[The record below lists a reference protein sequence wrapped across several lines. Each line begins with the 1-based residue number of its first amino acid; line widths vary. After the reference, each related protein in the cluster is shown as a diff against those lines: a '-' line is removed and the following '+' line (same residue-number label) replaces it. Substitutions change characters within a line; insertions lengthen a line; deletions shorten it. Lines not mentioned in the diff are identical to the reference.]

1 MEDKRYTVYIHRNKI
16 NNKCYIGITC
26 QTPNQRWHGGSNY
39 IQKKADG
46 SYSQPKFARAIKKYG
61 WDGFEHIIWAEG
73 LTKEK
78 ACRVEQLLIAMWDT
92 INNGYNIRS
101 GGETKSTLSEESK
114 QKISEAIKKKW
125 EDEEYRKRMSD
136 AHLGHGLS
144 EEHKQ
149 KLINANTNR
158 KMSQYTKDRL
168 NESKYKKVVQYTKDV
183 KLIKVWDSMTEASDE
198 LSINRKGISNVCR
211 HPERYK
217 TAGGFV
223 WKYFEEVKE
232 EA

>member
-1 MEDKRYTVYIHRNKI
+1 MEDKNYIVYIHRNKT
-16 NNKCYIGITC
+16 NNKCYVGITC
-26 QTPNQRWHGGSNY
+26 QTANQRWHGGSNY

-92 INNGYNIRS
+92 IKNGYNIRS
-101 GGETKSTLSEESK
+101 GGETNSTFQEESK
-114 QKISEAIKKKW
+114 RKMSESMKKRW
-125 EDEEYRKRMSD
+125 EDEDYRKRTSE
-136 AHLGHGLS
+136 AHLGHELS

-149 KLINANTNR
+149 KLIAANTNR

-168 NESKYKKVVQYTKDV
+168 NESKYKKVAQYTKDGQ
-183 KLIKVWDSMTEASDE
+183 LIKIWNSITEAADA
-198 LSINRKGISNVCR
+198 LGINMKGISNVCR

-232 EA
+232 AA